1 MFLFSFSDVNN
12 IPNANQQIK
21 LINEVVYVIGPIK
34 KVTVTKIKKG
44 NKNNLFVIL
53 LLNKNFRLRNIKK
66 RYLNSTNIVP
76 NK

>member
-1 MFLFSFSDVNN
+1 LPDNNN

-53 LLNKNFRLRNIKK
+53 LLKKNF
-66 RYLNSTNIVP
+66 
-76 NK
+76 